1 MKKVEDILAAVLG
14 VGANV
19 IADNMKL
26 EDIENW
32 DSFHG
37 LTLVT
42 ELEKNFNVRFSL
54 EEIVE
59 IKKVGDIKTIL
70 KRHGVNIYKN
80 NSK

>member
-1 MKKVEDILAAVLG
+1 MG